1 MKHFLIV
8 YYRPVQA
15 LLACKE
21 YHTSHEALSVR
32 FQLERVLTLD
42 TSLEIVVLGAPDLDT
57 LRHTHSRYFSGESSI
72 YRVWNPGFEGI
83 LGSDAA

>member
-1 MKHFLIV
+1 MKYFLIV

-21 YHTSHEALSVR
+21 YDTSHEALSVR

-42 TSLEIVVLGAPDLDT
+42 ASLEIVVLGAPDLDT
-57 LRHTHSRYFSGESSI
+57 LRHTHGKYFTGEPDF
-72 YRVWNPGFEGI
+72 YRNPPF
-83 LGSDAA
+83 LGKLRSDAA